1 MVLHTC
7 QPDDEL
13 EVRLYLEVPKD
24 RKQPEGQKKKFM
36 IGCATLSLSDASN
49 FLPQVPVKS
58 EIAPT
63 PIALLIDFQ
72 DSEHLMS

>member
-7 QPDDEL
+7 SPDDEL
-13 EVRLYLEVPKD
+13 EVKLCLDIPKD
-24 RKQPEGQKKKFM
+24 PQTPAGEVEKFV

-49 FLPQVPVKS
+49 FLPQIPVVS

-63 PIALLIDFQ
+63 PIALILDF
-72 DSEHLMS
+72 